1 MNSNASQPN
10 STSIRVVLADDQATI
25 RDALAMMLDLFDDID
40 VVGVGSDGAE
50 LVALTR
56 DHHPDVVLTDLRMPA
71 MDGAAA
77 TARILSESPD
87 LPVVVL
93 TTFDDDE
100 SVFAALDAGARGY
113 LTKDAGRAE
122 IAAAIR
128 AAAAGQSVLDPSV
141 QARLVQAAT
150 ARGKAT
156 AAAPSTPPPADLTA
170 REREVLGLIAAGLT
184 NREIAKRLF
193 IGESTVK
200 THINNL
206 FAKAGLR
213 DRAAAVAYAF
223 QSGIAAPAD

>member
-1 MNSNASQPN
+1 VNDDAAQSNSVP
-10 STSIRVVLADDQATI
+10 IRVVLADDQATI

-40 VVGVGSDGAE
+40 IVGVGSDGVE
-50 LVALTR
+50 LVALAR
-56 DHHPDVVLTDLRMPA
+56 EHRPDVVLTDLRMPA
-71 MDGAAA
+71 LDGAAA
-77 TARILSESPD
+77 TARILTEQPD

-141 QARLVQAAT
+141 QARLVAAAV
-150 ARGKAT
+150 ARGKNT
-156 AAAPSTPPPADLTA
+156 AATSSTPTAGDLTT
-170 REREVLGLIAAGLT
+170 REREVLELIAAGLT
-184 NREIAKRLF
+184 NREIATRLF

-213 DRAAAVAYAF
+213 DRAAAVAYAY
-223 QSGIAAPAD
+223 QNGIATPTD

>member
-1 MNSNASQPN
+1 MNGDARQTDSPP
-10 STSIRVVLADDQATI
+10 IRVVLADDQATI

-40 VVGVGSDGAE
+40 VVGVGSDGAD

-56 DHHPDVVLTDLRMPA
+56 EHQPDVVLTDLRMPA
-71 MDGAAA
+71 LDGAAA
-77 TARILSESPD
+77 TARILDERPD

-141 QARLVQAAT
+141 QMRLVRAAA
-150 ARGKAT
+150 ARGKA
-156 AAAPSTPPPADLTA
+156 AATPRSEPGAADLTA

-184 NREIAKRLF
+184 NREIAARLF